1 MLPLSMQYGPL
12 TAPLPLK
19 AKAAP
24 IAPPYCINYQLLTET
39 RLSVDDAR
47 QRKPMRGQVV
57 DAPRQRTPV
66 LGQTVDDP
74 RQRETMPGQTIGGLR
89 QLQPIF
95 GQTIR
100 GLRQCQTIFR
110 QTFRGLRQPQPMPEQ
125 TFRGLRQPK
134 EIPCGNGVLRVLFI
148 SGGLWH
154 LRSGSCFQP
163 PRFITLLPPPFPQ
176 GNPNL

>member
-1 MLPLSMQYGPL
+1 MYLCLRKPCIMLPLSMQYGPM

-19 AKAAP
+19 AKAASVT
-24 IAPPYCINYQLLTET
+24 PPYCINYQQFTKT
-39 RLSVDDAR
+39 RLRIVGALGQCFGIVRGLR
-47 QRKPMRGQVV
+47 QRQP
-57 DAPRQRTPV
+57 
-66 LGQTVDDP
+66 
-74 RQRETMPGQTIGGLR
+74 MPGQTIRDLR
-89 QLQPIF
+89 QPQPIF

-100 GLRQCQTIFR
+100 GLRQCQPTLGQTI
-110 QTFRGLRQPQPMPEQ
+110 RGVGQPQ
-125 TFRGLRQPK
+125 

>member
-1 MLPLSMQYGPL
+1 MYLCLRKPCIMLPLSMQYGPM
-12 TAPLPLK
+12 TTPLPLK
-19 AKAAP
+19 AKAASVTP
-24 IAPPYCINYQLLTET
+24 PPPYCINYQQFTKT
-39 RLSVDDAR
+39 RLRIVGALGQCFGIVRGLR
-47 QRKPMRGQVV
+47 QRQP
-57 DAPRQRTPV
+57 
-66 LGQTVDDP
+66 
-74 RQRETMPGQTIGGLR
+74 MPGQTIRDLR
-89 QLQPIF
+89 QPQPIF

-100 GLRQCQTIFR
+100 GLRQCQPTLGQTIR
-110 QTFRGLRQPQPMPEQ
+110 GVGQHQPTLGQTIRGVGQPQ
-125 TFRGLRQPK
+125 